1 MDGPRFV
8 IEASEASS
16 MATNSGL
23 SLLQLL
29 PTLVKSAQTLARP
42 PISNYHVGAVGL
54 GSDGRIFVGVN
65 LEFPGLPLHHSVH
78 AEQFLVTNLV
88 VHGSPRL
95 LALAVSAAPCGHC
108 RQFLQELRHAS
119 DLQIFITSDEQGQHK
134 PSNFKPLSS
143 FLSNPFGPFDLL
155 DNQTPLILE
164 PHDNGLSISN
174 PKNSNCSNLCN
185 GNRESCTQN
194 GFQLGELEVE
204 ALRAANNS
212 HAPYSGCP
220 SGVALMDCK
229 GKIYRGSYMESAA
242 YNPSVG
248 PVQAAVVAYVAE
260 GGGGGYDRIVGGVLV
275 ERQGATV
282 MQEHTARLFLKL
294 ISPKCEFRVV
304 HCVSD
309 SNGCQRNSSNGCE

>member
-16 MATNSGL
+16 MATHSGL

-29 PTLVKSAQTLARP
+29 PTFAKSAQTLVRP
-42 PISNYHVGAVGL
+42 SISNYHVGAVGL

-88 VHGSPRL
+88 VHGNPHL

-143 FLSNPFGPFDLL
+143 FLPPLKCPMAGTFYRSPAPGEPPLVKVPARFLARGGFVWLVR
-155 DNQTPLILE
+155 LIL
-164 PHDNGLSISN
+164 GL
-174 PKNSNCSNLCN
+174 
-185 GNRESCTQN
+185 
-194 GFQLGELEVE
+194 
-204 ALRAANNS
+204 
-212 HAPYSGCP
+212 
-220 SGVALMDCK
+220 
-229 GKIYRGSYMESAA
+229 
-242 YNPSVG
+242 
-248 PVQAAVVAYVAE
+248 
-260 GGGGGYDRIVGGVLV
+260 
-275 ERQGATV
+275 
-282 MQEHTARLFLKL
+282 LKW
-294 ISPKCEFRVV
+294 
-304 HCVSD
+304 
-309 SNGCQRNSSNGCE
+309 SS